1 MKIQEFSS
9 VLPKL
14 ILEVIQVIANIPNK
28 TDGDPLLFFMV
39 KGLKTLGEL
48 PEAAESLLMKFKW

>member
-1 MKIQEFSS
+1 